1 MVHFNGVAHQIRPCY
16 ILTTSDDF
24 LVFYMQLKQ
33 IVEQLFEN
41 NREMLSSLDQ
51 EARLYSGMLLEKVA
65 SQLDLAYGKELES
78 IEAALQ
84 RAERRVADLEKRLA
98 ELEGETKEGD

>member
-1 MVHFNGVAHQIRPCY
+1 
-16 ILTTSDDF
+16 
-24 LVFYMQLKQ
+24 MQLKQ
-33 IVEQLFEN
+33 IVEQLLED

-51 EARLYSGMLLEKVA
+51 EARLYSGVLLEKVA
-65 SQLDLAYGKELES
+65 SQLDLAYGKELTT

-84 RAERRVADLEKRLA
+84 RAERRVADLEKRIA